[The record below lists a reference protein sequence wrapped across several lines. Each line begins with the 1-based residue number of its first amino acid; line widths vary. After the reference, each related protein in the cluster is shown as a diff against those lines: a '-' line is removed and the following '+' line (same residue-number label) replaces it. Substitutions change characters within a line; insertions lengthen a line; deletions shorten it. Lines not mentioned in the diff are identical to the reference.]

1 MKMLRT
7 FIWTGPFLLFFL
19 LFAAPAFAQF
29 EVSPDHFDDQPTQAK
44 KAATSTKK
52 NAASA
57 NPSALP
63 AAAAKKNVT
72 ANGVSAK
79 GTSQQSAANIK
90 TRPPKRTK
98 TASARLHAK
107 KAAPVTA
114 SARYANAAG
123 SPAARE

>member
-57 NPSALP
+57 NPSALS

-72 ANGVSAK
+72 ANGVGA
-79 GTSQQSAANIK
+79 QQSAANIK